1 MMARTLS
8 GLNPKAEQRRQSALL
23 DRLSIKYERRI
34 AREIARSMRE
44 AANRWSSDDSMAVD
58 LAMFRHKEE
67 MSKILNSLWYESGQQ
82 FSEQLL
88 GVAKSRGRFERKDVN
103 QVNRTEVMDRFIA
116 SWVASHATLS
126 ITQITDTTKD
136 DINRIIQLGVQDGL
150 SEREIGKMIRS
161 IAPTK
166 SASRAQTIARTE
178 THQSAQAAVQEAAQA
193 TGLDMKRQWV
203 SADQE
208 GRTREDHMEAGN
220 QKPVGMYEPF
230 TVGDFKLMY
239 PGDSS
244 LGAPASQTIN
254 CRCSVVFVLD

>member
-1 MMARTLS
+1 MARTLS

-34 AREIARSMRE
+34 AREVARSMRE

-67 MSKILNSLWYESGQQ
+67 MGKILNSLWYESGQQ

-103 QVNRTEVMDRFIA
+103 QVDPTEVMDRFIA
-116 SWVASHATLS
+116 SWVANHATLS

-178 THQSAQAAVQEAAQA
+178 THQAAQAAVQEAAQA
-193 TGLDMKRQWV
+193 TGLDMLREWV
-203 SADQE
+203 SAE
-208 GRTREDHMEAGN
+208 NERTREDHIEANG
-220 QKPVGMYEPF
+220 QRVGMYEPF
-230 TVGDFKLMY
+230 TVGGFKLMQ